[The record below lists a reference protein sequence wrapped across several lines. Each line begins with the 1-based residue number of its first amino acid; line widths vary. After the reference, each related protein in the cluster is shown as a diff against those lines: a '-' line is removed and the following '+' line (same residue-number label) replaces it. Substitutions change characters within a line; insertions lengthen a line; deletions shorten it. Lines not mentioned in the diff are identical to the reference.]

1 MNQETLIANNTFL
14 DKEMNNI
21 DAKSNNESCTRDR
34 TSIIFS
40 DDIQFSQNKEMFRV
54 QINNESIK

>member
-14 DKEMNNI
+14 DKEMNYI

-40 DDIQFSQNKEMFRV
+40 DDIQFS
-54 QINNESIK
+54 

>member
-14 DKEMNNI
+14 DKEMNYI

>member
-14 DKEMNNI
+14 DKEMSKI
-21 DAKSNNESCTRDR
+21 DTKTNHESCTRDK
-34 TSIIFS
+34 TSVVFS

-54 QINNESIK
+54 